1 MTSSRNNPKDQ
12 IVMCMQAPDLNTID
26 NPSNCVFIALSPG
39 VLTGEAISLFAPELL
54 DEYISLQDYDEIR
67 HILIKEWKV
76 FLSKNYG
83 NISLSYFIISPLSD
97 TYIILVS
104 TTVYQK

>member
-1 MTSSRNNPKDQ
+1 MY
-12 IVMCMQAPDLNTID
+12 AGPDLNTID
-26 NPSNCVFIALSPG
+26 NPSNCVFIALSPEL
-39 VLTGEAISLFAPELL
+39 LTGEAISLFAPEIL

-83 NISLSYFIISPLSD
+83 NIFLSKITSIISPCVGHLHYFGLD
-97 TYIILVS
+97 
-104 TTVYQK
+104 K